1 MQELATW
8 PTEALERLLTD
19 PVSLPAGPLVVRS
32 RCYGHLLT
40 PNVVTGASGQAGY
53 GYESSGVTALPAI
66 LDHTP
71 LTAPGTWTTP
81 PDRAAW

>member
-1 MQELATW
+1 MPPGPPRRW
-8 PTEALERLLTD
+8 RGCSPIRYRS
-19 PVSLPAGPLVVRS
+19 PPARWS
-32 RCYGHLLT
+32 SAARCYGHLLT

-53 GYESSGVTALPAI
+53 GFESSGVTALPAI